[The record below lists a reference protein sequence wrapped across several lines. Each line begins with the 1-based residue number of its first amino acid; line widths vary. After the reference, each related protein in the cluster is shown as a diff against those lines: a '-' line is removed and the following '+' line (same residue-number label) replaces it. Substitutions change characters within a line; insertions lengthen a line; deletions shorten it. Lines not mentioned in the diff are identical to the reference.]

1 MPAAFSASG
10 VVLREHLF
18 IDLALSQP
26 PRPAQSILRILA
38 YMQGIKPVSAV
49 GLALALEI
57 TTTNKRVVRIYGMLG
72 KAVFGNEV
80 FRIFNHIHFNQTASA
95 LQQAPTLIA

>member
-1 MPAAFSASG
+1 MLAALLASG

-26 PRPAQSILRILA
+26 QMPAQSILRILA

-49 GLALALEI
+49 GLALALAI
-57 TTTNKRVVRIYGMLG
+57 TTTNKRVV
-72 KAVFGNEV
+72 
-80 FRIFNHIHFNQTASA
+80 
-95 LQQAPTLIA
+95 